1 MYGKQPSACLGGLI
15 LRALECKHK
24 QQKQFYGANC
34 ISDNDNPVSGSNT
47 IQQGMKAKICAFLS
61 QERLPPEAAGCE
73 NREGPECPRS
83 PPRGRYW
90 YIT

>member
-1 MYGKQPSACLGGLI
+1 MQ
-15 LRALECKHK
+15 HQ

-47 IQQGMKAKICAFLS
+47 IQQGMEAKICGFLS
-61 QERLPPEAAGCE
+61 QEHLPQEAAGCE
-73 NREGPECPRS
+73 NRGEGHEWLRA